1 MFIERMLTRAMIAT
15 AALAITSAASAQFAS
30 KFMFSGV
37 TRPTVVTHAPG
48 DETRL
53 FILEKLGY
61 IEIYNLETGT
71 LNSTPFLNIDSVV
84 YGGSSNNDEQGALGL
99 AFHPDYQNNGYFYVY
114 YTATSGSGDSF
125 IRRYQRNG
133 DNPDQ
138 ATTSGALTIMSFDQP
153 YWNHNGG
160 WLAFG
165 PKDGYLYIST
175 GDGGS
180 GGDPG
185 NRAQDITNQ
194 KLGKIL
200 RIDVDGGTPYAIPP
214 TNPFVGV
221 TGDDEIWSYGHRNPW
236 RCCFDSLTGDMWIGD
251 VGQNAREEINFE
263 IWGTIGGFN
272 YGWKCMEANSCYST
286 SNGCVCNSSS
296 YVDPIYEYFHNSAGG
311 YSVTGGEVYRGCQ
324 MPEEH
329 GTYFFADYVSGNI
342 WKTIRNANGTLS
354 TSNIRSDVS
363 PSIDGYSISGISCFG
378 TDARGEV
385 YIAAH
390 TTGRI
395 FKIIPED
402 GEIDCDFE
410 PPVNDE
416 CKGALPLADGSN
428 SFTTIDA
435 SDSGWEVPL
444 TCSKTNGP
452 GLGTDVWFTYTAT
465 CTGFATISTCG
476 NSDFDDRFV
485 VYAEASGCA
494 NSDSSVYACSDDTCG
509 TSSSVEFLAIEGQ
522 QFQIRI
528 GSVDGSEGSGEIVVS
543 CAPIGGGC
551 PEDLNGDNSVDGA
564 DLGLLLSA
572 WGTADGD
579 LNDDGL
585 TNGADLG
592 LMLAAFGSDC

>member
-1 MFIERMLTRAMIAT
+1 
-15 AALAITSAASAQFAS
+15 
-30 KFMFSGV
+30 MFSGV
-37 TRPTVVTHAPG
+37 TRPTVITHAPG
-48 DETRL
+48 VETRL

-61 IEIYNLETGT
+61 IEIYNLETGS
-71 LNSTPFLNIDSVV
+71 LNSSPFLNIDSVV

-114 YTATSGSGDSF
+114 YTATSGSGDSY
-125 IRRYQRNG
+125 IRRYQRVT
-133 DNPDQ
+133 DDS

-160 WLAFG
+160 WIGFG
-165 PKDGYLYIST
+165 PNDGYLYIAT

-180 GGDPG
+180 AGDPG
-185 NRAQDITNQ
+185 NRSQDITSQ

-200 RIDVDGGTPYAIPP
+200 RVDVDGGTPYAIPP
-214 TNPFVGV
+214 DNPFVGV
-221 TGDDEIWSYGHRNPW
+221 TGDDEIWSYGLRNPW
-236 RCCFDSLTGDMWIGD
+236 RSCFDSETGDMWIGD

-263 IWGTIGGFN
+263 EAGVAGGIN

-286 SNGCVCNSSS
+286 SNGCVWNSSS
-296 YVDPIYEYFHNSAGG
+296 YVDPIYEYFHNSSGG

-324 MPEEH
+324 MPDEH

-342 WKTIRNANGTLS
+342 WKTVRNPNGSFS
-354 TSNIRSDVS
+354 TSNIRNDIT
-363 PSIDGYSISGISCFG
+363 PSIDGFTVSAISCFG

-390 TTGRI
+390 TSGRI

-416 CKGALPLADGSN
+416 CKGALALSDGSN
-428 SFTTIDA
+428 DFTTIDA
-435 SDSGWEVPL
+435 SDSGWDVPL
-444 TCSKTNGP
+444 TCSDTNGP
-452 GLGTDVWFTYTAT
+452 ALGTDVWYTYTAT

-476 NSDFDDRFV
+476 TSDFDDRFV

-494 NSDSSVYACSDDTCG
+494 NSSSTVYACSDDTCG
-509 TSSSVEFLAIEGQ
+509 TSSSVEFLALEGQ

-528 GSVDGSEGSGEIVVS
+528 GSVDGSEGSGQLLVS

-551 PEDLNGDNSVDGA
+551 PEDLNGDNTVDGA
-564 DLGLLLSA
+564 DLGLLL
-572 WGTADGD
+572 
-579 LNDDGL
+579 
-585 TNGADLG
+585 
-592 LMLAAFGSDC
+592 AAFGTDC